1 MPKRNAT
8 KKGRLNGAACKELN
22 MNAANKVLDRTVVG
36 TNEDTVFGRITK
48 MWGNGHCRAIIQWN
62 DVRAELNKVRIPKNR
77 LGKKGSTPI
86 TLSSVVAI
94 FVGRDFDVSNL
105 KEGDQFDISAVL
117 DTRQARALVK
127 QELAPGWFLKS
138 ADEIASGVSMGPVS
152 KDEGWE
158 WDTTE
163 DSGEDEVT
171 GNAVTKKQLRELK
184 KSKSHEAPRVEVP
197 EEGSNLYTEWVEAI

>member
-1 MPKRNAT
+1 
-8 KKGRLNGAACKELN
+8 

-94 FVGRDFDVSNL
+94 FVGRDFDVNNL

-163 DSGEDEVT
+163 DSDEDEVT
-171 GNAVTKKQLRELK
+171 GDAVTKKQLRELK
-184 KSKSHEAPRVEVP
+184 KSKSHEAPREVP

>member
-1 MPKRNAT
+1 MT
-8 KKGRLNGAACKELN
+8 
-22 MNAANKVLDRTVVG
+22 AANKVLDRTVVG

-94 FVGRDFDVSNL
+94 FVGKDFDVSNL
-105 KEGDQFDISAVL
+105 KEGDQFDIMAVL
-117 DTRQARALVK
+117 DTRQARSLVK

-138 ADEIASGVSMGPVS
+138 ADEIASGVSIGPVS

-158 WDTTE
+158 WDTSDDSAEEE
-163 DSGEDEVT
+163 DVT
-171 GNAVTKKQLRELK
+171 GDALTKKQLRELK
-184 KSKSHEAPRVEVP
+184 KSKTHEAPRVEV

>member
-1 MPKRNAT
+1 MTAAT
-8 KKGRLNGAACKELN
+8 K
-22 MNAANKVLDRTVVG
+22 VLERTVVG

-86 TLSSVVAI
+86 TLNSVVAI
-94 FVGRDFDVSNL
+94 FVGKDFDVSNL

-117 DTRQARALVK
+117 DARQARTLVK
-127 QELAPGWFLKS
+127 EELAPGWFLKS
-138 ADEIASGVSMGPVS
+138 ADEIASGVSIGPVS

-158 WDTTE
+158 WDTSD
-163 DSGEDEVT
+163 DSAEEET
-171 GNAVTKKQLRELK
+171 GDALTKKQLREAK
-184 KSKSHEAPRVEVP
+184 KSKSNEASRVELP
-197 EEGSNLYTEWVEAI
+197 EEGSNMYLEWVEAI